1 MITCF
6 QREIDRTCG
15 NLIDLHS
22 KFVQRPSTNCV
33 RTGFK
38 KASKKFVIT
47 CNKLHGVIRHSLLRG
62 SFPNNVATRSCY
74 NIVRSLVYQSCRIT
88 EVNKLMMQKNNLEYG
103 HMTQQT
109 DYGSKLATIRSQVCK
124 T

>member
-1 MITCF
+1 
-6 QREIDRTCG
+6 
-15 NLIDLHS
+15 
-22 KFVQRPSTNCV
+22 
-33 RTGFK
+33 
-38 KASKKFVIT
+38 
-47 CNKLHGVIRHSLLRG
+47 
-62 SFPNNVATRSCY
+62 
-74 NIVRSLVYQSCRIT
+74 LVYQSCRIT